1 MTQTVTDEALK
12 TATRVSITLYNTS
25 GARFTT
31 EIRCDKSNNYNYS
44 TNEVNNNKF
53 IDTFSFNR
61 ETGTLERTGNSGLE
75 FQSVSVDYL

>member
-12 TATRVSITLYNTS
+12 TATRVSVTLYSTS

-31 EIRCDKSNNYNYS
+31 EIRCDESNYYNYCIS
-44 TNEVNNNKF
+44 EVNGNKF
-53 IDTFSFNR
+53 IDIFSFNR
-61 ETGTLERTGNSGLE
+61 ETGTLERTANTGLE